1 MGFNAAK
8 RINKIYRL
16 LLILL
21 IISLSLTGC
30 VWNDLLGQD
39 TSEGFEKGFEY
50 DESWMLQHK
59 GTYPVEIGN
68 VFYCACK
75 GDKSEFNINFVI
87 LDFFYGGDFD
97 DDLEKE
103 MESHDYPCFELRL
116 SNDFGDSVVAK
127 RVYHNLVSEK
137 YRCEKKEYEFSYEI
151 AFSHSEKI
159 WIPGKLFKNEKGV
172 IYIGLY
178 GAKQSCDASQYNC
191 LQSMAICYK
200 VVDNKVILSAEK
212 IK

>member
-1 MGFNAAK
+1 MGFSVTN
-8 RINKIYRL
+8 RINKIYKV

-21 IISLSLTGC
+21 IISLSFTGC

-39 TSEGFEKGFEY
+39 TSEGFEKGFKY
-50 DESWMLQHK
+50 DESWKIQHN
-59 GTYPVEIGN
+59 GTYPVEIDH

-103 MESHDYPCFELRL
+103 RKSHDYPCFELRF
-116 SNDFGDSVVAK
+116 SNDLGDSVVAK

-137 YRCEKKEYEFSYEI
+137 YRCEKTEYEYSYEI
-151 AFSHSEKI
+151 VFNHSEKI
-159 WIPGKLFKNEKGV
+159 WIPRKLFKKEKGA

-178 GAKQSCDASQYNC
+178 GEKQSYDASQYKC
-191 LQSMAICYK
+191 LESMAICYK
-200 VVDNKVILSAEK
+200 VVDNKVILSSEE